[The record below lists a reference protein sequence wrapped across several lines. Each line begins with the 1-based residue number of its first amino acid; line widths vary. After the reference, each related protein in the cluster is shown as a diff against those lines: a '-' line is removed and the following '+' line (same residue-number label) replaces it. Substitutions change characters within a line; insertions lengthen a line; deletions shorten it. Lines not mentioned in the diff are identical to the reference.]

1 MFEKQDLVKL
11 AKREMPFGK
20 YKGRRLIDLPEPYL
34 IWFSRQGFPPGEL
47 GDLLALALEIKSNGL
62 EHLIQPLKRVPT
74 LH

>member
-62 EHLIQPLKRVPT
+62 EHLIQPLKRIPT